1 MDEVWGYFRTKP
13 VWYIWLPLSIRQLWL
28 LECGLSPVWPIVW
41 CMIGTG
47 NHKWMWRVGIRCS
60 QEWGASCSRDMMR
73 GCACVSAWE
82 QRLEEVE
89 RELFRNNR
97 RQNCRSSRLWN
108 VRNKFIFQV
117 ACLSIIVQTYVLT
130 FFRVFVKLRVCWKT
144 RRLTIQISFP
154 EGRCDHVANHVSV
167 DMDDIVEGARELSNM
182 FDFVIDDTEGIIKFF
197 FCKIP
202 ESYHDTDIS
211 WYGSDEWE
219 YMFRFVSFAT
229 EYLQYW
235 SLS

>member
-1 MDEVWGYFRTKP
+1 MDEVWGNFRTKP

-28 LECGLSPVWPIVW
+28 LECGLSQVWPIVW

-47 NHKWMWRVGIRCS
+47 NPKWMWRVGIRCS

-97 RQNCRSSRLWN
+97 RQKCRSSRLWN
-108 VRNKFIFQV
+108 VRNKLNFKSR
-117 ACLSIIVQTYVLT
+117 ASLLSYRRM
-130 FFRVFVKLRVCWKT
+130 FWRFRVFAKLRVCWKT
-144 RRLTIQISFP
+144 RRLTIQFSYP
-154 EGRCDHVANHVSV
+154 EGRCDHVANHDSVS
-167 DMDDIVEGARELSNM
+167 MDDIVEGARELSNM

-197 FCKIP
+197 FLQNTRI
-202 ESYHDTDIS
+202 IS
-211 WYGSDEWE
+211 WYGHFMIQFWRVRIYVPLCE
-219 YMFRFVSFAT
+219 FRDRVLT
-229 EYLQYW
+229 ILIT
-235 SLS
+235 